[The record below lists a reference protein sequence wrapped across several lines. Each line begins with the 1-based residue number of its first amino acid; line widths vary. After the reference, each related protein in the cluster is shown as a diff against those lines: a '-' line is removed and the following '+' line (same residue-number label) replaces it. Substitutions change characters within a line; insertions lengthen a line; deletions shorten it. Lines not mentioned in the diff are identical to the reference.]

1 MEKPV
6 LDLDQL
12 ELNGIRIH
20 DAHKQGTQVKIEY
33 FKDNEFEEIICNII
47 KPMSV
52 WDMEVKCSNDDGNM
66 KIPFNWIF
74 QVENI

>member
-1 MEKPV
+1 MKPV

-20 DAHKQGTQVKIEY
+20 DAHKQGTKVRIKY
-33 FKDNEFEEIICNII
+33 FNDNQFHEIICSII

-52 WDMEVKCSNDDGNM
+52 WDMDVKCSNNDGKM
-66 KIPFNWIF
+66 EIPFNWIV
-74 QVENI
+74 QVDDI